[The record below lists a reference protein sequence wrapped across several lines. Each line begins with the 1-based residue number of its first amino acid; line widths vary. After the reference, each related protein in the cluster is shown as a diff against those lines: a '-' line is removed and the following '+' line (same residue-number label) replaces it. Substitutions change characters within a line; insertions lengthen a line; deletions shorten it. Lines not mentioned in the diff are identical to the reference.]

1 MKLSNSISVFFLLLF
16 MVGCGDD
23 EIVQRTRYTYI
34 VGNASTFDL
43 SVDVYQAVDG
53 SRSNTFDI
61 SNDLVYD
68 QDTILSQEWTV
79 EDFLGGDSLVIRFSD
94 GKELTY
100 KCLSDGSG
108 CDIDRNIF
116 TSFSE
121 PSTASTEEI
130 RDVVRSYI
138 LTIEDYQ
145 RAE

>member
-1 MKLSNSISVFFLLLF
+1 

-34 VGNASTFDL
+34 VSNASTFDL

-53 SRSNTFDI
+53 SWSNTFDI